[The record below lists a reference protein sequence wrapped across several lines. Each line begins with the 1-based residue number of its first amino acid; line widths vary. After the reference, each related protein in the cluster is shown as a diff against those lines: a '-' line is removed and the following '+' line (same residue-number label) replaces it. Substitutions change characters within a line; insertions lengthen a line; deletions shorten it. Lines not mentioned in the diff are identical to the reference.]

1 MPHIYDIYCQIKRK
15 VPNTVYTLATFLTRF
30 RYAQILNTTKL
41 KDQWWDEPVVLCK
54 FQFTLE

>member
-41 KDQWWDEPVVLCK
+41 KDEPVVLCK